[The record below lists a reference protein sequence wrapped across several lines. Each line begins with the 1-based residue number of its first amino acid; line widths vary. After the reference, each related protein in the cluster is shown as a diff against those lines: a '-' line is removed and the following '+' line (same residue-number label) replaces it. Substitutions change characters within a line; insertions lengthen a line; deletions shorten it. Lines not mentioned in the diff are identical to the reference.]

1 MVGYKAL
8 NTLSKA
14 WKTVLMI
21 SYFHSGQTGFPATPP
36 VTHKRRIN
44 RPEEYCGISNTNPN
58 FLPISI
64 ELYTMNV

>member
-1 MVGYKAL
+1 
-8 NTLSKA
+8 
-14 WKTVLMI
+14 MI
-21 SYFHSGQTGFPATPP
+21 SYFHFGQTEFPATPP

-64 ELYTMNV
+64 ELYTMNA

>member
-1 MVGYKAL
+1 
-8 NTLSKA
+8 
-14 WKTVLMI
+14 MI
-21 SYFHSGQTGFPATPP
+21 SYFHFGQTGFPATPP

-64 ELYTMNV
+64 ELYTMNARYLRNH

>member
-1 MVGYKAL
+1 
-8 NTLSKA
+8 
-14 WKTVLMI
+14 MI
-21 SYFHSGQTGFPATPP
+21 SYFHFGQTGFPATPP

-64 ELYTMNV
+64 ETLYYERLKFKKPLKRNLKRII